1 MTGEELGKTMA
12 AILVSSM
19 PAQDFADEVIEAI
32 EIGRNLG
39 ELGTVSSQVCWL
51 KDATRLARQLE
62 GKIVA
67 ESAIDYDGAF
77 HWVINEWHPETC
89 DDIFKERCLELT
101 AESALKVLLGTIE
114 GVSSHLSALLCYDD
128 DDPTDDVWGGSMGVE
143 E

>member
-1 MTGEELGKTMA
+1 MTGEELGKTIA
-12 AILVSSM
+12 TILISNMS
-19 PAQDFADEVIEAI
+19 AQDFADEVIEAI

-39 ELGTVSSQVCWL
+39 KTVASHVYWL

-62 GKIVA
+62 GKIA
-67 ESAIDYDGAF
+67 AEESAIDYDGAF
-77 HWVINEWHPETC
+77 HWVISEWHPETC

-114 GVSSHLSALLCYDD
+114 GVSSHLSALLGCYGD